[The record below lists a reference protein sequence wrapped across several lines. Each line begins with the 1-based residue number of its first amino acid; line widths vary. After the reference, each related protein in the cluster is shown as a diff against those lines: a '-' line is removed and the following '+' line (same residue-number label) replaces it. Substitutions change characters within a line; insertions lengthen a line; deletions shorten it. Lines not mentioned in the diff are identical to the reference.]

1 MFVLS
6 VHDLLQLDKFKHL
19 TEFEIVDKQYDKVVI
34 EEAKTV
40 GLDVEAGYTYE
51 AALHRPMSSKTPVMG
66 FRLIGEVRTD
76 REFRLSPMYTPEMQM
91 LSTTRTDVS
100 LTRELASLSGTTF
113 NATKYLDD
121 DIPPDSLEPDE
132 TLHTNKIK
140 ELNDKLLKIRGY
152 PFNEWQKLKSFK
164 EWQK

>member
-19 TEFEIVDKQYDKVVI
+19 TEFEIVDKEYDKAVL
-34 EEAKTV
+34 EEAKTI
-40 GLDVEAGYTYE
+40 GLDVDSGYAYE

-76 REFRLSPMYTPEMQM
+76 REFRLSSVYTPEMQM

-100 LTRELASLSGTTF
+100 LTKELAGLSGTTF
-113 NATKYLDD
+113 NAAKYIDD
-121 DIPPDSLEPDE
+121 DLPPDSLEPDE
-132 TLHTNKIK
+132 SIHVSKIK
-140 ELNDKLLKIRGY
+140 ELNEQRK
-152 PFNEWQKLKSFK
+152 QKTLF
-164 EWQK
+164 